1 MLRDKLQIARLLAA
15 IGRGERQAFDELYRA
30 TAPQLLGIALRIVR
44 DRARAEDVL
53 QEAFTRV
60 WLRGQSFD
68 PAAGEAMAWLS
79 AIVRHGAIDF
89 VRRAPSARHVDEQ
102 YDGWFENLADPRD
115 EEADLMSAAALRH
128 CLGALD
134 ETTRAYVVQAYCTG
148 LSGKELAARY
158 DRPLGTVKGVLRRGL
173 AALKSCLDETA

>member
-1 MLRDKLQIARLLAA
+1 MRDKLEIAHLIVA
-15 IGRGERQAFDELYRA
+15 IGRGERDAFDRLYHA
-30 TAPQLLGIALRIVR
+30 TASQLLGVALRIVR

-60 WLRGQSFD
+60 WLRAQSFD
-68 PAAGEAMAWLS
+68 PAAGHAMGWLS

-89 VRRAPSARHVDEQ
+89 IRRTPSARQVDEQ

-115 EEADLMSAAALRH
+115 EEADMMAAGALRH

-134 ETTRAYVVQAYCTG
+134 ETTRAYVVEAYCTG
-148 LSGKELAARY
+148 LSGKELADRY
-158 DRPLGTVKGVLRRGL
+158 DRPLGTIKGVLRRGL
-173 AALKSCLDETA
+173 AALKTCLDENA